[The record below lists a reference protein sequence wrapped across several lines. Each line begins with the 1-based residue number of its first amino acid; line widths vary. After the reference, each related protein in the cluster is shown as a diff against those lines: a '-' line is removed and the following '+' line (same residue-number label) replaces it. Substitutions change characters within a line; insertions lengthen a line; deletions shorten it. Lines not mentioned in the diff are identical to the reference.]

1 MSTTRPAEGGDRGPG
16 PPDPDELLPTVHLQ
30 PPDGTA
36 LLLRSLQAAVLK
48 HPAAAQAAFRA
59 LVAEGEAFARTPEGQ
74 SWKQKLQNSD
84 LLHRARLILDL
95 PGIAML
101 EPGSPGALP
110 STYIDTIFMLASSRS
125 PDEVLN
131 HLFRWDPGP
140 DDRA

>member
-1 MSTTRPAEGGDRGPG
+1 MTPPPDNGARGPD
-16 PPDPDELLPTVHLQ
+16 PPDPDELLPTLHLL
-30 PPDGTA
+30 PPDETA
-36 LLLRSLQAAVLK
+36 RLLRTLQAAVLK

-101 EPGSPGALP
+101 EAGSPGVHP
-110 STYIDTIFMLASSRS
+110 STYIDTIFMLASSRN

-131 HLFRWDPGP
+131 HLFRWDPVR
-140 DDRA
+140 DDGA

>member
-1 MSTTRPAEGGDRGPG
+1 MTRPPDHTERGAD
-16 PPDPDELLPTVHLQ
+16 PPDPPDRLPTVHLQ
-30 PPDGTA
+30 PPDDTA
-36 LLLRSLQAAVLK
+36 ALLRSLQAIVLK

-74 SWKQKLQNSD
+74 SWKRQLENST
-84 LLHRARLILDL
+84 LLHRARLILDF

-101 EPGSPGALP
+101 EADSPGVLP

-131 HLFRWDPGP
+131 HLFRWDQGQ
-140 DDRA
+140 DERA